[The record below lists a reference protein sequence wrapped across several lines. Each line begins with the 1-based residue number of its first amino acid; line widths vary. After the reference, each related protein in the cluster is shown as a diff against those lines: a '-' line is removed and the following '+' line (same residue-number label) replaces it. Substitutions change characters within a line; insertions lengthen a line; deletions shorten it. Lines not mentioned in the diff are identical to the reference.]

1 PPGSLRLHLPGLQP
15 VPVADRPATGDDG
28 AEVPGPVVRSR
39 QEARRPGAG
48 GGRPGPSPAPAPGRP
63 VRRREAA
70 RRHRPRP
77 GQGPAD
83 PVRRRTDLGAGR
95 RERPG
100 GHPPAAPRRHRTRR
114 RRHLRD
120 ARPAPGSLGR
130 PGHPHRR
137 RRDHRRSAPHPQSRS
152 HPGVALTPIPLRT
165 PMPAFLKNKWL
176 WIGLAL
182 LVAVVIGLSLMQ
194 KAGAAKKA
202 ELAEAAE
209 KTVESPYS
217 AIANGKID
225 IEGGI
230 IQIAARRGGVV
241 RDVLVQEGD
250 LVKAGQILARQED
263 DEPRL
268 SLQTA
273 TADLA
278 QAESQ
283 LRMINVDIA
292 TAQREHDRLQKLVAT
307 NFVAAQRMDQARD
320 AIAQAQ
326 ARLASQQAAVQT
338 ARARRDQAAYNVE
351 LTVIRSPA
359 DGRIVRRY
367 ANPGAGA
374 STLNVSNMFD
384 LEPAAPRIARAEI
397 VEADIPNVSVD
408 QAVEITP

>member
-1 PPGSLRLHLPGLQP
+1 
-15 VPVADRPATGDDG
+15 
-28 AEVPGPVVRSR
+28 
-39 QEARRPGAG
+39 
-48 GGRPGPSPAPAPGRP
+48 
-63 VRRREAA
+63 
-70 RRHRPRP
+70 
-77 GQGPAD
+77 
-83 PVRRRTDLGAGR
+83 
-95 RERPG
+95 
-100 GHPPAAPRRHRTRR
+100 
-114 RRHLRD
+114 
-120 ARPAPGSLGR
+120 
-130 PGHPHRR
+130 
-137 RRDHRRSAPHPQSRS
+137 
-152 HPGVALTPIPLRT
+152 
-165 PMPAFLKNKWL
+165 MPAFLKNKWL

-182 LVAVVIGLSLMQ
+182 LVVLIVGFGMVQ

-209 KTVESPYS
+209 KKVESPYS

-241 RDVLVQEGD
+241 REVLVQEGD

-268 SLQTA
+268 ALQTA
-273 TADLA
+273 SATLA
-278 QAESQ
+278 EAESQ
-283 LRMINVDIA
+283 LRLINVDIA
-292 TAQREHDRLQKLVAT
+292 AAQREYDRLQKLVAT

-326 ARLASQQAAVQT
+326 ARLGSQQSAVQS
-338 ARARRDQAAYNVE
+338 ARARRDQAAYDVE

-397 VEADIPNVSVD
+397 VEADIPNVAVD
-408 QAVEITP
+408 QAVEITPEGDPSKVYVGKVLRRAAVFGARKLASDDPSQRTDERVVEVVVAVDDAPLLIGQRVLVKFMKPGETAGAKRDNASTGVPAARAMKAPARQ

>member
-1 PPGSLRLHLPGLQP
+1 
-15 VPVADRPATGDDG
+15 V
-28 AEVPGPVVRSR
+28 
-39 QEARRPGAG
+39 
-48 GGRPGPSPAPAPGRP
+48 
-63 VRRREAA
+63 
-70 RRHRPRP
+70 
-77 GQGPAD
+77 
-83 PVRRRTDLGAGR
+83 
-95 RERPG
+95 
-100 GHPPAAPRRHRTRR
+100 
-114 RRHLRD
+114 
-120 ARPAPGSLGR
+120 
-130 PGHPHRR
+130 
-137 RRDHRRSAPHPQSRS
+137 
-152 HPGVALTPIPLRT
+152 
-165 PMPAFLKNKWL
+165 PAFLKNKWL

-182 LVAVVIGLSLMQ
+182 VIAIVIGLSLMQ

-202 ELAEAAE
+202 ELAQAAD
-209 KTVESPYS
+209 KKVESPYS

-408 QAVEITP
+408 QAVEITPEGDPTKVYVGKVLRRAAVFGARKLASDDPSQRTDERVVEVVVAVDEAPLLIGQRVLVKFMKPGETAGAKRDNASTGVPATRAMKAPART

>member
-1 PPGSLRLHLPGLQP
+1 
-15 VPVADRPATGDDG
+15 
-28 AEVPGPVVRSR
+28 
-39 QEARRPGAG
+39 
-48 GGRPGPSPAPAPGRP
+48 
-63 VRRREAA
+63 
-70 RRHRPRP
+70 
-77 GQGPAD
+77 
-83 PVRRRTDLGAGR
+83 
-95 RERPG
+95 
-100 GHPPAAPRRHRTRR
+100 
-114 RRHLRD
+114 
-120 ARPAPGSLGR
+120 
-130 PGHPHRR
+130 
-137 RRDHRRSAPHPQSRS
+137 
-152 HPGVALTPIPLRT
+152 
-165 PMPAFLKNKWL
+165 MPAFLKNKWL

-182 LVAVVIGLSLMQ
+182 LVVLIVGFGMMQ

-209 KTVESPYS
+209 TKVESPYS

-250 LVKAGQILARQED
+250 MVTAGQILARQED

-273 TADLA
+273 AADLA

-283 LRMINVDIA
+283 LRLINVDIA
-292 TAQREHDRLQKLVAT
+292 TAQREYDRLSKLVAT

-408 QAVEITP
+408 QAVEITPEGDPSKVYVGKVLRRAAVFGARKLASDDPSQRTDERVVEVVVAVDEAPLLIGQRVLVKFMKPGETAGAKRDNASTGVPATRAMKAPART

>member
-1 PPGSLRLHLPGLQP
+1 MP
-15 VPVADRPATGDDG
+15 V
-28 AEVPGPVVRSR
+28 
-39 QEARRPGAG
+39 
-48 GGRPGPSPAPAPGRP
+48 
-63 VRRREAA
+63 
-70 RRHRPRP
+70 
-77 GQGPAD
+77 
-83 PVRRRTDLGAGR
+83 
-95 RERPG
+95 
-100 GHPPAAPRRHRTRR
+100 
-114 RRHLRD
+114 
-120 ARPAPGSLGR
+120 
-130 PGHPHRR
+130 
-137 RRDHRRSAPHPQSRS
+137 
-152 HPGVALTPIPLRT
+152 
-165 PMPAFLKNKWL
+165 FLKNKWL

-182 LVAVVIGLSLMQ
+182 LVVLIVGFGMMQ

-209 KTVESPYS
+209 KKVESPYS

-268 SLQTA
+268 ALQTA
-273 TADLA
+273 SATLA
-278 QAESQ
+278 EAESQ
-283 LRMINVDIA
+283 LRLINVDIA
-292 TAQREHDRLQKLVAT
+292 AAQREYDRLQKLVAT

-326 ARLASQQAAVQT
+326 ARLGSQQSAVQS
-338 ARARRDQAAYNVE
+338 ARARRDQAAYDVE

-397 VEADIPNVSVD
+397 VEADIPNVAVD
-408 QAVEITP
+408 QAVEITPEGDPSKVYVGKVLRRAAVFGARKLASDDPSQRTDERVVEVVVAVDDAPLLIGQRVLVKFMKPGETAGAKRDNASIGVPAARAMKAPARQ